1 MPVRALGWTYMKVDK
16 LGFVGFGEA
25 AYHVAKGL
33 RGEGV
38 ERIYAFDIYSK
49 DTAKGPKIQGR
60 AREVGVELVDSS
72 ATLAASADVLISAVT
87 ADQAVR
93 AAEQTGPHLSARHL
107 YADLNSISPKA
118 KEQVAAA
125 ASANGAVFCEIA
137 VMGPIP
143 PYGHKAPL
151 LLGASGAER
160 FQAMF
165 APLGMRMEIVSTDQV
180 GRAAAVK
187 MFRSIVYKGIEALLF
202 ECVLGAGQYGA
213 EERVFA
219 SLKESI
225 PGVDWKKLADYMVGR
240 VVVHGERRAREM
252 DEVSRTLAE
261 LGIDPIMASA
271 TARRFDWAAQSG
283 LREKFGGEFPAT
295 YQEVLEALR

>member
-1 MPVRALGWTYMKVDK
+1 MTVDK

-25 AYHVAKGL
+25 AYHMAKGL
-33 RGEGV
+33 LAEGV
-38 ERIYAFDIYSK
+38 PHIYAFDIHSN
-49 DTAKGPKIQGR
+49 DAARGPKIQAR
-60 AREVGVELVDSS
+60 AQELGLKLMDSS
-72 ATLAASADVLISAVT
+72 AALAASADILISAVT

-93 AAEQTGPHLSARHL
+93 AAEQTGPHLTARHL

-151 LLGASGAER
+151 LLGAHGAER
-160 FQAMF
+160 FQQIF
-165 APLGMRMEIVSTDQV
+165 APLGMRMEIVSTDRV

-252 DEVSRTLAE
+252 DEVAKTLEE
-261 LGIDPIMASA
+261 LGIEPIMASA

-283 LREKFGGEFPAT
+283 LREKFNGEFPET
-295 YQEVLEALR
+295 YQQVLDSLQATEALPRK

>member
-1 MPVRALGWTYMKVDK
+1 MR

-25 AYHVAKGL
+25 AYHFAKGMQS
-33 RGEGV
+33 EGV
-38 ERIYAFDIYSK
+38 REIAAYDLYTDDPQRGA
-49 DTAKGPKIQGR
+49 KIQTR
-60 AREVGVELVDSS
+60 ACELGVQLLVSPQE
-72 ATLAASADVLISAVT
+72 LAANADTIISAVT
-87 ADQAVR
+87 ADQAV
-93 AAEQTGPHLSARHL
+93 AAARENGPFLTTDHL

-118 KEQVAAA
+118 KEQVAEAA
-125 ASANGAVFCEIA
+125 TVKGASFCEIA

-143 PYGHKAPL
+143 PYAHKVPL
-151 LLGASGAER
+151 LLGGSGALR
-160 FQAMF
+160 FQEVF
-165 APLGMRMEIVSTDQV
+165 APLGMRMEIVSTDRV

-202 ECVLGAGQYGA
+202 ECVLGAGEYGA

-219 SLKESI
+219 SLKESL

-252 DEVSRTLAE
+252 DEVAKTLEE
-261 LGIDPIMASA
+261 LGIEPMMASA

-283 LREKFGGEFPAT
+283 LKEKFGGEFPAT
-295 YQEVLEALR
+295 YDEVIAALKAR

>member
-1 MPVRALGWTYMKVDK
+1 MKVDK

-25 AYHVAKGL
+25 AYHFAKGL

-38 ERIYAFDIYSK
+38 RSIVAFDIHAN
-49 DTAKGPKIQGR
+49 DPARGPKIQGR
-60 AREVGVELVDSS
+60 ARETGVELMDSS
-72 ATLAASADVLISAVT
+72 ASLAASADILISAVT

-93 AAEQTGPHLSARHL
+93 AAEQTGPRLTTGHL

-118 KEQVAAA
+118 KQRVASAA
-125 ASANGAVFCEIA
+125 TANGASFCEIA

-151 LLGASGAER
+151 LLGAPGAPK
-160 FQAMF
+160 FQELF
-165 APLGMRMEIVSTDQV
+165 APLNLRMEIVSTDCV

-187 MFRSIVYKGIEALLF
+187 MFRSVVYKGIEALLF

-219 SLKESI
+219 SLQESL

-252 DEVSRTLAE
+252 DEVAKTLEE
-261 LGIDPIMASA
+261 LGIEPMMASA

-283 LREKFGGEFPAT
+283 LRGQFNGEFPAT
-295 YQEVLEALR
+295 YREVLDALAAHK

>member
-1 MPVRALGWTYMKVDK
+1 
-16 LGFVGFGEA
+16 
-25 AYHVAKGL
+25 
-33 RGEGV
+33 
-38 ERIYAFDIYSK
+38 
-49 DTAKGPKIQGR
+49 
-60 AREVGVELVDSS
+60 
-72 ATLAASADVLISAVT
+72 
-87 ADQAVR
+87 
-93 AAEQTGPHLSARHL
+93 HL

-118 KEQVAAA
+118 KERVAQA
-125 ASANGAVFCEIA
+125 ASANGEAYCEIA

-151 LLGASGAER
+151 LLGAAGAAQ
-160 FQAMF
+160 FQQMF
-165 APLGMRMEIVSTDQV
+165 APLNLRMEIVSTDRV

-219 SLKESI
+219 SLKESL

-252 DEVSRTLAE
+252 DEVAKTLEE
-261 LGIDPIMASA
+261 LGIEPMMASA
-271 TARRFDWAAQSG
+271 TARRFDWAVGTG
-283 LREKFGGEFPAT
+283 LRDQFGGEFPAT
-295 YQEVLEALR
+295 YQEVLDALAARE

>member
-1 MPVRALGWTYMKVDK
+1 MTVDK

-25 AYHVAKGL
+25 AYHLAKGL
-33 RGEGV
+33 RDEGV
-38 ERIYAFDIYSK
+38 QRIVALDIHRNEPSL
-49 DTAKGPKIQGR
+49 GLKIR
-60 AREVGVELVDSS
+60 ARANDAGVELLDSS
-72 ATLAASADVLISAVT
+72 SELAAAADIVISAVT
-87 ADQAVR
+87 ADQAVI
-93 AAEQTGPHLSARHL
+93 AAEQTGPHLTARHL

-118 KEQVAAA
+118 KQRVAGA
-125 ASANGAVFCEIA
+125 ASANGAAFCEIA

-151 LLGASGAER
+151 LLGALGAER
-160 FQAMF
+160 FQSLF
-165 APLGMRMEIVSTDQV
+165 APLGMRMEIVSTDQI

-187 MFRSIVYKGIEALLF
+187 MFRSVVYKGIEALLF
-202 ECVLGAGQYGA
+202 ECILGAGKYGA

-252 DEVSRTLAE
+252 DEVAKTLEE
-261 LGIDPIMASA
+261 LGIEPMMATA

-283 LREKFGGEFPAT
+283 LREKFDGDFPET
-295 YQEVLEALR
+295 YQQVLEALRS

>member
-1 MPVRALGWTYMKVDK
+1 VRAAEL
-16 LGFVGFGEA
+16 
-25 AYHVAKGL
+25 
-33 RGEGV
+33 
-38 ERIYAFDIYSK
+38 
-49 DTAKGPKIQGR
+49 
-60 AREVGVELVDSS
+60 GVELTENSAALASQVD
-72 ATLAASADVLISAVT
+72 VIISAVT
-87 ADQAVR
+87 ADQAVA
-93 AAEQTGPHLSARHL
+93 AAEQTGPYLTPSHM

-118 KEQVAAA
+118 KERVATA
-125 ASANGAVFCEIA
+125 ASARGAQFVEIA

-151 LLGASGAER
+151 LLGGNAAPA
-160 FQAMF
+160 FQELF
-165 APLGMRMEIVSTDQV
+165 EPLGMRMEIVSTDQI

-187 MFRSIVYKGIEALLF
+187 MFRSVVYKGIEALLF

-219 SLKESI
+219 SLAESI

-252 DEVSRTLAE
+252 DEVARTLEE
-261 LGIDPIMASA
+261 LGVEPMMASA

-283 LREKFGGEFPAT
+283 LRERFGGEFPNT
-295 YQEVLEALR
+295 YQDVLDALMSAKSA